1 MTEEKDPREKDSEAT
16 DPTPG
21 LNRYENSVTYR
32 KNKKTGEWE
41 VINPAGA
48 VAYNYLY
55 REDREDP
62 EEKD

>member
-1 MTEEKDPREKDSEAT
+1 MTEEKDPKEKGTESSDPAT
-16 DPTPG
+16 G
-21 LNRYENSVTYR
+21 LNRFENSVTYR
-32 KNKKTGEWE
+32 KNKQTGEWE

-48 VAYNYLY
+48 IAYNYLY

>member
-1 MTEEKDPREKDSEAT
+1 MTEEKDPA
-16 DPTPG
+16 PG

>member
-1 MTEEKDPREKDSEAT
+1 MTEEKDPKEKDSETT
-16 DPTPG
+16 DPIPG
-21 LNRYENSVTYR
+21 INRYENSVTYR

-48 VAYNYLY
+48 IAYNYLY